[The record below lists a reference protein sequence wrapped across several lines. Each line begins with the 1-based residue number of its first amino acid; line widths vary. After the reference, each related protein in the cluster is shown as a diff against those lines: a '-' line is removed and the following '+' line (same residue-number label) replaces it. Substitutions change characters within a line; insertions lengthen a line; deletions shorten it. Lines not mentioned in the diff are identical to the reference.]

1 MSSIHPLPS
10 QKPDPRYFS
19 PTTHPG
25 FISKIWQITPKG
37 MYAGSCNRVICLVI
51 VLESL
56 RRLGREIDSNIRK
69 TTSNTSQEAEIRRL
83 SSDSS
88 ALTATARLQRM
99 LVIA

>member
-1 MSSIHPLPS
+1 
-10 QKPDPRYFS
+10 
-19 PTTHPG
+19 
-25 FISKIWQITPKG
+25 